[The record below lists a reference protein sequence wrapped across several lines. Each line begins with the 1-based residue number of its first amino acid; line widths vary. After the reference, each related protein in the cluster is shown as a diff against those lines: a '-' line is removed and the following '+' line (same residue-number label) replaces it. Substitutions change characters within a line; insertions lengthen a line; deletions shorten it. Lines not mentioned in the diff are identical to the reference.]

1 MADYTET
8 IANTLGIIGILEVK
22 SYTIRLIAIF
32 ALVYGD
38 DCALKPAPILTFPLR
53 GKELSSPSLVRRI
66 GLRYLYRRGELERGH
81 SVHATGI
88 CYNSSLCA
96 VGMWTVKSTAMAI
109 FSEDVAR
116 IHPSLIE

>member
-38 DCALKPAPILTFPLR
+38 DCALKPAPILTFPLGGR
-53 GKELSSPSLVRRI
+53 NCPLPLWSDASDSDTYI
-66 GLRYLYRRGELERGH
+66 GGE
-81 SVHATGI
+81 
-88 CYNSSLCA
+88 N
-96 VGMWTVKSTAMAI
+96 
-109 FSEDVAR
+109 
-116 IHPSLIE
+116 